1 MAREN
6 KLGDFHLNGKMRI
19 TLLSLACCLPA
30 SAASDQKYMERINT
44 ALAKASV
51 EATIDKVSGLDA
63 AFGMSNVDLSKLV
76 PLYDKY
82 GTSVAPVLFVNGELA
97 LYGGVPTVEKLTEV
111 IEKAK
116 GGSKK
121 G

>member
-1 MAREN
+1 
-6 KLGDFHLNGKMRI
+6 LNGKIRI

-30 SAASDQKYMERINT
+30 SAASDQHYIERINT
-44 ALAKASV
+44 ALGKAGA
-51 EATIDKVSGLDA
+51 EAVIEKVSGLDA
-63 AFGMSNVDLSKLV
+63 AFGIRNVDLSKLV
-76 PLYDKY
+76 PLYDKF

-111 IEKAK
+111 IQKAK
-116 GGSKK
+116 DGSKA

>member
-1 MAREN
+1 M
-6 KLGDFHLNGKMRI
+6 NGKIRI

-30 SAASDQKYMERINT
+30 SAASDQHYIERINT
-44 ALAKASV
+44 ALGKAGA
-51 EATIDKVSGLDA
+51 EAIIEKVSGLDA
-63 AFGMSNVDLSKLV
+63 AFGISNVDLSKLV
-76 PLYDKY
+76 PLYDRY

-116 GGSKK
+116 GGSKT

>member
-1 MAREN
+1 
-6 KLGDFHLNGKMRI
+6 MRI

-30 SAASDQKYMERINT
+30 SATSDLQYIERINT

-51 EATIDKVSGLDA
+51 EATIEKVSGLDA

-76 PLYDKY
+76 PLYDRY
-82 GTSVAPVLFVNGELA
+82 GTSVAPVLFINGELA
-97 LYGGVPTVEKLTEV
+97 LYGGVPTVEKLTEA
-111 IEKAK
+111 IEKTK
-116 GGSKK
+116 GGNQT

>member
-1 MAREN
+1 
-6 KLGDFHLNGKMRI
+6 
-19 TLLSLACCLPA
+19 
-30 SAASDQKYMERINT
+30 
-44 ALAKASV
+44 
-51 EATIDKVSGLDA
+51 
-63 AFGMSNVDLSKLV
+63 
-76 PLYDKY
+76 
-82 GTSVAPVLFVNGELA
+82 VLFVNGELA